1 LLPTVRTEDCVFLR
15 SVLFGEGMGG
25 DVGVSLGVDV
35 FRESQANGLVM
46 LLFVIAGVGVGEI

>member
-1 LLPTVRTEDCVFLR
+1 
-15 SVLFGEGMGG
+15 MGG

-46 LLFVIAGVGVGEI
+46 LLFVIVGVGVGEI

>member
-15 SVLFGEGMGG
+15 SVLFAEGMGG

-46 LLFVIAGVGVGEI
+46 LLFVIAGVGVGEV